1 MLGTECLF
9 RDDSRCSGSFQQGR
23 VLFLLVLEQQVKMHV
38 LFQIPCFNEERLEMQ
53 QGKTQ
58 LPEDNHMEMWAEEDH
73 RGGGRNICLK
83 LV

>member
-1 MLGTECLF
+1 
-9 RDDSRCSGSFQQGR
+9 
-23 VLFLLVLEQQVKMHV
+23 MHV